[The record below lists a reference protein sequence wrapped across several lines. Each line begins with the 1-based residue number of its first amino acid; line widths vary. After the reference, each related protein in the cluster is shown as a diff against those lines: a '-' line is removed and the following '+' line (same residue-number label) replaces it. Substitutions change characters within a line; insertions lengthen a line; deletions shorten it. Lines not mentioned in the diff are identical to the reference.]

1 MKNTIPYSTR
11 VKSIKTQIRNLQ
23 LATIL
28 LLIISGCS
36 FAIIIYSHYMKVQKI
51 EYMENVIE
59 IFEHELIS
67 ENKELLKVESKFYAK
82 IFGLQHAT
90 IKDNTLDYYV
100 QHFEGEPFFITDR
113 LGHSI
118 FDLSNLPVHMAKL
131 PMRLERNEPWIVSGQ
146 NNTLYLFAA
155 AAIEHTDQY
164 VVSYKPLQL
173 QDEVEK
179 IKRQFEVDA
188 SIFEGDK
195 RITTSIDIAGKDIV
209 GKTLDPAFSKALL
222 ERESAYYG
230 MKKIETISYIS
241 GYKSIGNDG
250 EKPSIIL
257 FVGESLEIFNR
268 SIRNM
273 VISISLLG
281 LILIFISTVLSSRWL
296 QKSIVSPLNAMTD
309 WLSRYDVMGADFK
322 LPVHFME
329 LDQFYE
335 TMTVLLNR
343 LDFARENVERI
354 AYYDELTKLPNRYL
368 LMKRHLEP
376 SDKPVHEARESLGYL
391 IYIDADNIKTV
402 NDVLGHR
409 IGDRLIIA
417 IGEYL
422 KRRTAAYKGVELYR
436 VGGDEFVI
444 WQKGSVS
451 EQEIIEMV
459 TLIKE
464 LTYED
469 LDLQEYGYTATLSI
483 GIAKCDGTAKN
494 FDELLR
500 NAEIAM
506 YQVKHSTKDDFA
518 FYERAMSE
526 SIEERQ
532 AMENDLKQAI
542 ELGELVLEYQPKY
555 NLKKNICDSLEAL
568 IRWDNPAR
576 GRVSPLA
583 FIPIAEETGQIIPIG
598 NWVIE
603 QACIKI
609 KELNAISNH
618 KISVS
623 VNVSAVQILKED
635 FVQHVIKTM
644 IMHSIEPQT
653 LELEITESVLIESLS
668 TSVEKLRQLLVLG
681 VGISIDDFGKGYSS
695 LAYLRN
701 LPISTLKIDKVFIDD
716 IIENDQVMVG
726 DIIELGHNMGLKIIA
741 EGIETKG
748 QLTYLKQMSCDT
760 IQGFYYS
767 KPLPANEVADFIQKN
782 YQI

>member
-1 MKNTIPYSTR
+1 
-11 VKSIKTQIRNLQ
+11 
-23 LATIL
+23 
-28 LLIISGCS
+28 
-36 FAIIIYSHYMKVQKI
+36 MKVQKI